1 MHAALVR
8 MQQLVCANRQSQKV
22 NQIHTATSLT
32 VSCPD
37 IGRSNQQHVLH
48 WAMVA
53 MRQGQ
58 ASRVPAALSGRII
71 TTGHPEEL
79 WTEFKTI
86 VQGVPPVPTPG
97 WGTNTWCSFNLKV
110 GNLAPMQIRML
121 SQGPIADKWYSYF
134 TFALLLQL
142 FKHFH
147 GLPDQGTT
155 AAKPIDI
162 RQVPQGIRFRLR
174 PYHHGST
181 EFTVEQEVLVLYALM
196 QSLKDREARDLTISV
211 IVSGTNVAVGYLDVV
226 PPPLD
231 SSAKNSTGVEVKS
244 STILTVDMNGS
255 HFMSPQ
261 VEPSIARQL
270 DILSARSH
278 VEQVCG
284 Q

>member
-1 MHAALVR
+1 M
-8 MQQLVCANRQSQKV
+8 
-22 NQIHTATSLT
+22 
-32 VSCPD
+32 
-37 IGRSNQQHVLH
+37 
-48 WAMVA
+48 
-53 MRQGQ
+53 
-58 ASRVPAALSGRII
+58 
-71 TTGHPEEL
+71 
-79 WTEFKTI
+79 
-86 VQGVPPVPTPG
+86 
-97 WGTNTWCSFNLKV
+97 
-110 GNLAPMQIRML
+110 
-121 SQGPIADKWYSYF
+121 
-134 TFALLLQL
+134 
-142 FKHFH
+142 
-147 GLPDQGTT
+147 
-155 AAKPIDI
+155 
-162 RQVPQGIRFRLR
+162 
-174 PYHHGST
+174 
-181 EFTVEQEVLVLYALM
+181 EQEVLVLYALM